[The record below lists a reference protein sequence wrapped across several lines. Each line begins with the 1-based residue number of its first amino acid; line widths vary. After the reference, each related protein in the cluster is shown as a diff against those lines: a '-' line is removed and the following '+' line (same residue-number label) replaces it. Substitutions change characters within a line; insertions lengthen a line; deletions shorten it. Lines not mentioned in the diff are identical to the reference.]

1 MVLPFALSIHT
12 FINNVG
18 AYVGFASIIGL
29 ALLVL
34 LNFAQARETSSLRN
48 RLEEAGERIAMLEN
62 RLTQALRGARPG
74 VPDPPTV
81 TPAPLGAVRAAG
93 SAAARSPGVA
103 PAVAVARSAP
113 GAPMGVGAP
122 ALASATR
129 LVTTGVTP
137 APAATTTRAPI
148 AVPAV
153 IAAPAAAGTLA
164 ASGAAGPASVAGGSS
179 SANEESAP
187 DDTLLVAPVTAAARG
202 NGHER
207 TAVVAPVAAR
217 NAAAT
222 APPPSP
228 PPRVQIRQDAP
239 GAARRP
245 MAPLRPPPPPRRSL
259 IRRFLPGLLGILI
272 VAVVV
277 AVLLEVTNSGGGQ
290 PVAHHAPRHKR
301 PAPHFI
307 ASHVTVAVLNGTAV
321 THLAKDVSNKLSRA
335 GYKQGTVANAAV
347 QTHTGTIVAY
357 LRGQRAAAVHVA
369 KALDVSQRS
378 LEPADHDAI
387 GMCSASA
394 AGGSGSCSADVIVT
408 VGTDLSSIAS
418 AAGSG

>member
-34 LNFAQARETSSLRN
+34 LNFAQARETSTLRS

-62 RLTQALRGARPG
+62 RLTQALRGVRPG
-74 VPDPPTV
+74 VPGPPTV

-103 PAVAVARSAP
+103 PAVAVTRSAP

-129 LVTTGVTP
+129 LVTTGVSP
-137 APAATTTRAPI
+137 APAPTTTRAPI

-153 IAAPAAAGTLA
+153 IAAPAAAGALT
-164 ASGAAGPASVAGGSS
+164 AAGVAGGSS

-207 TAVVAPVAAR
+207 TAVVAPVPAAR

-222 APPPSP
+222 TPPPSP
-228 PPRVQIRQDAP
+228 PPRVQIGQDAP

-259 IRRFLPGLLGILI
+259 IRRLLPGLLGILI

-277 AVLLEVTNSGGGQ
+277 AVLLELTNSGGGK

-378 LEPADHDAI
+378 IEAADHDAI

>member
-12 FINNVG
+12 FINHVG

-34 LNFAQARETSSLRN
+34 LNFAQARETSSLRS
-48 RLEEAGERIAMLEN
+48 RLDEAGDRIAMLEN

-74 VPDPPTV
+74 VPGPPTV
-81 TPAPLGAVRAAG
+81 TPAPVGAVRAAG
-93 SAAARSPGVA
+93 SAAARRTPGVA

-113 GAPMGVGAP
+113 GAPMGMGAP
-122 ALASATR
+122 SLASATR

-137 APAATTTRAPI
+137 APTPTTTRAPI
-148 AVPAV
+148 AVPAIV
-153 IAAPAAAGTLA
+153 AAPAAAAALA
-164 ASGAAGPASVAGGSS
+164 AAGAGGSP
-179 SANEESAP
+179 SATEGSAP
-187 DDTLLVAPVTAAARG
+187 DDTVFVAPVTAAARG

-207 TAVVAPVAAR
+207 TAVVAPVAAAH

-222 APPPSP
+222 TPPPSP
-228 PPRVQIRQDAP
+228 PPRVQIRQEPP
-239 GAARRP
+239 GAARGP

-259 IRRFLPGLLGILI
+259 IRRLLPGLLGLLI

-277 AVLLEVTNSGGGQ
+277 AVLLEVTNSGGGKT
-290 PVAHHAPRHKR
+290 VAHHAPRHKR

-307 ASHVTVAVLNGTAV
+307 ASHVTVAVLNGTGV
-321 THLAKDVSNKLSRA
+321 THLAKDVSVKLTRA

-369 KALDVSQRS
+369 TALRVSQRS
-378 LEPADHDAI
+378 IEPADHDAI

-408 VGTDLSSIAS
+408 VGTDLSSVAS